1 MCRFLSLLKMI
12 FLPCLVPLR
21 LILKEKNNNEVY
33 EWYVNGNIIKS
44 RFLLYGRQRKVQH
57 AKKCSGHVIWIFFF
71 TKKDKYCFK
80 C

>member
-44 RFLLYGRQRKVQH
+44 RKVQH

-71 TKKDKYCFK
+71 TKKDKHCFK